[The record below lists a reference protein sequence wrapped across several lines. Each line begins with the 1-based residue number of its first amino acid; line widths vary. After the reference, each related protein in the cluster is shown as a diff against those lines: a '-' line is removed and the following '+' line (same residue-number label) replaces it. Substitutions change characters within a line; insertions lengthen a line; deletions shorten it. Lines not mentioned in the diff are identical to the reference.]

1 MDSERDDISSEE
13 GEGEVRTLS
22 GRRIKDNRNLCRTE
36 FDTQEKC
43 IQEARKGD
51 LIEIQRPDWNDW
63 AVYVGDGEVILF
75 LEEGLVEWMKL
86 KDVVKDSVCR
96 VNNFVD
102 SELRE
107 MRGFEAQSIENIMNT
122 AWANLKKKVF
132 EYDLKTSNC
141 EHFATH
147 CRFGSGDFI
156 PSISGF
162 SEQVETLEECPICKI
177 FAPLFVKNNL
187 SGKVCRSC
195 SLQSEDN

>member
-1 MDSERDDISSEE
+1 
-13 GEGEVRTLS
+13 
-22 GRRIKDNRNLCRTE
+22 LCITE
-36 FDTQEKC
+36 FDTLEKC
-43 IQEARKGD
+43 LQEARKGD
-51 LIEIQRPDWNDW
+51 LIEIQRPDWDDW

-107 MRGFEAQSIENIMNT
+107 IRGFEAQSIENIMNT

-132 EYDLKTSNC
+132 EYDLKTSNS

-156 PSISGF
+156 SGISGF
-162 SEQVETLEECPICKI
+162 SEQIETLKECPICKI
-177 FAPLFVKNNL
+177 FAVRVVETNL
-187 SGKVCRSC
+187 SGKICRSC